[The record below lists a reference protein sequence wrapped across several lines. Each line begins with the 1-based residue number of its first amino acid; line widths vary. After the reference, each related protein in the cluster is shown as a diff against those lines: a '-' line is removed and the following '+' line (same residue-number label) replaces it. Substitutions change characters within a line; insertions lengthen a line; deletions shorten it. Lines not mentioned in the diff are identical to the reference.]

1 VGSFTQI
8 LGSDYFRR
16 MSPRG
21 TKQTVA
27 THRTEP
33 RAYSPDDIKARLI
46 EAAKRER
53 LDSRTEAQR
62 WLGDPPPDRSALAEY
77 RARQAAQPASGYG
90 AAAPS
95 VPRASW
101 TK

>member
-1 VGSFTQI
+1 
-8 LGSDYFRR
+8 

-27 THRTEP
+27 THRTAP

-53 LDSRTEAQR
+53 LTIVPIWKST
-62 WLGDPPPDRSALAEY
+62 SAILIR
-77 RARQAAQPASGYG
+77 RAR
-90 AAAPS
+90 
-95 VPRASW
+95 R
-101 TK
+101 